1 MIFPEGGRSRTGR
14 VEPDSAMYDVGRV
27 IRSVPG
33 CRVLCVYMR
42 GEAQRAYSDIP
53 ARGECFGLSL
63 SEMDPK
69 TDHSGLRASRDIA
82 RQVVQRLIEME
93 RDYFDGRQ

>member
-14 VEPDSAMYDVGRV
+14 VEPDSATYDVGRL

-53 ARGECFGLSL
+53 ARGERFRLSL
-63 SEMDPK
+63 CEIEPK
-69 TDHSGLRASRDIA
+69 SGHTGLRASRDVA
-82 RQVVQRLIEME
+82 R
-93 RDYFDGRQ
+93 